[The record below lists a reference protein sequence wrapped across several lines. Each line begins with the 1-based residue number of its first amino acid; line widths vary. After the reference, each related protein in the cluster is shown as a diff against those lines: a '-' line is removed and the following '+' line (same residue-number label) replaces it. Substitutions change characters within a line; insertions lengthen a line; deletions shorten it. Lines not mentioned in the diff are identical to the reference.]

1 MKTVFLP
8 RTRGYVGAEWQL
20 IGLAECLRFRWAR
33 AGPFVTSKPNRGQL
47 VRSLA
52 NDPQLI

>member
-33 AGPFVTSKPNRGQL
+33 TGPFFYLYAQRWPAS
-47 VRSLA
+47 S
-52 NDPQLI
+52 